1 MSNATSDSSAT
12 PATPATKAFDATRR
26 PPGTVDVM
34 YSAAE
39 IDARVGALAADIA
52 DTLGPEIMVVAVL
65 KGSFVF
71 TADLLRALHYHGV
84 HPRIDFMTLSSYGM
98 GMESSGKVAITKDI
112 SDDVR
117 GANILLIDD
126 ILESGRTLAFAR
138 ELLLDR
144 GAARVQLCVLLD
156 KPEKRQTDVGADYV
170 GFSIGDSFVVG
181 YGLDYAHYYRELP
194 YIGTIST
201 E

>member
-1 MSNATSDSSAT
+1 MSGAGDSSGGNT
-12 PATPATKAFDATRR
+12 GGGFDATKR

-39 IDARVGALAADIA
+39 IGARVGTLAADIA
-52 DTLGPEIMVVAVL
+52 DTLGPDIMVVAVL

-71 TADLLRALHYHGV
+71 TADLLRALHHFGV
-84 HPRIDFMTLSSYGM
+84 HPRIDFMTLSSYGT
-98 GMESSGKVAITKDI
+98 GTESSGKVAITRDI

-117 GANILLIDD
+117 GAKILLIDD

-138 ELLLDR
+138 ELLQDR
-144 GAARVQLCVLLD
+144 GAALVQLCVLLD
-156 KPEKRQTDVGADYV
+156 KPEKRKIDVNADYV

-201 E
+201 D

>member
-1 MSNATSDSSAT
+1 MSDKPTSPTST
-12 PATPATKAFDATRR
+12 AFDATRR
-26 PPGTVDVM
+26 PPGTVEVM

-39 IDARVGALAADIA
+39 IGARIGALAAEIA
-52 DTLGPEIMVVAVL
+52 DTLGPEIMVVSVL

-71 TADLLRALHYHGV
+71 TADLLRALHHHGV
-84 HPRIDFMTLSSYGM
+84 HPRIDFMTLSSYGT
-98 GMESSGKVAITKDI
+98 GTESSGKVAVTKDI

-117 GANILLIDD
+117 GAKILLIDD

-138 ELLLDR
+138 ELLRDR
-144 GAARVQLCVLLD
+144 GAEQVQLCVLLD
-156 KPEKRQTDVGADYV
+156 KPEKRKIEVDADYV
-170 GFSIGDSFVVG
+170 GFSIGDAFVVG

>member
-1 MSNATSDSSAT
+1 MSDKPTSPT
-12 PATPATKAFDATRR
+12 GTAFDATRR
-26 PPGTVDVM
+26 PPGTVEVM

-39 IDARVGALAADIA
+39 IGARVGALAAEIA

-71 TADLLRALHYHGV
+71 TADLLRALHHHGV
-84 HPRIDFMTLSSYGM
+84 HPRIDFMTLSSYGT
-98 GMESSGKVAITKDI
+98 GTESSGKVAVTKDI

-117 GANILLIDD
+117 GAKILLIDD

-138 ELLLDR
+138 ELLRDR
-144 GAARVQLCVLLD
+144 GAEQVQLCVLLD
-156 KPEKRQTDVGADYV
+156 KPEKRKIEVDADYV
-170 GFSIGDSFVVG
+170 GFSIGDAFVVG

>member
-1 MSNATSDSSAT
+1 MSDKPTRT
-12 PATPATKAFDATRR
+12 AFDATRR
-26 PPGTVDVM
+26 PPGTVEVM

-39 IDARVGALAADIA
+39 IGARVGALAAEIA

-71 TADLLRALHYHGV
+71 TADLLRALHHHGV
-84 HPRIDFMTLSSYGM
+84 HPRIDFMTLSSYGT
-98 GMESSGKVAITKDI
+98 GTESSGKVAVTKDI

-117 GANILLIDD
+117 GAKILLIDD

-138 ELLLDR
+138 ELLRDR
-144 GAARVQLCVLLD
+144 GAEQVQLCVLLD
-156 KPEKRQTDVGADYV
+156 KPEKRKVEVDADYV
-170 GFSIGDSFVVG
+170 GFSIGDAFVVG

-201 E
+201 G

>member
-1 MSNATSDSSAT
+1 MSDKPTSPTST
-12 PATPATKAFDATRR
+12 AFDATRR
-26 PPGTVDVM
+26 PPGTVEVM

-39 IDARVGALAADIA
+39 IGARVGALAAEIA
-52 DTLGPEIMVVAVL
+52 DTLGPKIMVVAVL

-71 TADLLRALHYHGV
+71 TADLLRALHHHGV
-84 HPRIDFMTLSSYGM
+84 HPRIDFMTLSSYGT
-98 GMESSGKVAITKDI
+98 GTESSGKVAVTKDI

-117 GANILLIDD
+117 GAKILLIDD

-138 ELLLDR
+138 ELLRDR
-144 GAARVQLCVLLD
+144 GAEQVQLCVLLD
-156 KPEKRQTDVGADYV
+156 KPEKRKIEVDADYV
-170 GFSIGDSFVVG
+170 GFSIGDAFVVG

>member
-1 MSNATSDSSAT
+1 MSDKPTSPTST
-12 PATPATKAFDATRR
+12 AFDATRR
-26 PPGTVDVM
+26 PPGTVEVM

-39 IDARVGALAADIA
+39 IGARIGALAAEIA

-71 TADLLRALHYHGV
+71 TADLLRALHHHGV
-84 HPRIDFMTLSSYGM
+84 HPRIDFMTLSSYGT
-98 GMESSGKVAITKDI
+98 GTESSGKVAVTKDI

-117 GANILLIDD
+117 GAKILLIDD

-138 ELLLDR
+138 ELLRDR
-144 GAARVQLCVLLD
+144 GAEQVQLCVLLD
-156 KPEKRQTDVGADYV
+156 KPEKRKVEVDADYV
-170 GFSIGDSFVVG
+170 GFSIGDAFVVG

>member
-1 MSNATSDSSAT
+1 MSDKPTSPTST
-12 PATPATKAFDATRR
+12 AFDATRR
-26 PPGTVDVM
+26 PPGTVEVM

-39 IDARVGALAADIA
+39 IGARVGALAAEIA

-71 TADLLRALHYHGV
+71 TADLLRALHHHGV
-84 HPRIDFMTLSSYGM
+84 HPRIDFMTLSSYGT
-98 GMESSGKVAITKDI
+98 GTESSGKVAVTKDI

-117 GANILLIDD
+117 GAKILLIDD
-126 ILESGRTLAFAR
+126 ILESGHTLAFAR
-138 ELLLDR
+138 ELLRDR
-144 GAARVQLCVLLD
+144 GAEQVQLCVLLD
-156 KPEKRQTDVGADYV
+156 KPEKRKIEVDADYV
-170 GFSIGDSFVVG
+170 GFSIGDAFVVG

>member
-1 MSNATSDSSAT
+1 MAADKDSNTNTASEA
-12 PATPATKAFDATRR
+12 AKR

-39 IDARVGALAADIA
+39 ISARVSALADEIA
-52 DTLGPEIMVVAVL
+52 DTLGPDIMVVAVL

-71 TADLLRALHYHGV
+71 TADLLRALHHHGV
-84 HPRIDFMTLSSYGM
+84 HPRIDFMTLSSYGT
-98 GMESSGKVAITKDI
+98 GTESSGKIAITRDI
-112 SDDVR
+112 TDDVR
-117 GANILLIDD
+117 GAKILLIDD

-138 ELLLDR
+138 ELLQDR
-144 GAARVQLCVLLD
+144 GAERVQLCVLLD
-156 KPEKRQTDVGADYV
+156 KPEKRKIEVDADYV

-201 E
+201 D

>member
-1 MSNATSDSSAT
+1 MSDKPTSPTST
-12 PATPATKAFDATRR
+12 AFDATRR
-26 PPGTVDVM
+26 PPGTVEVM

-39 IDARVGALAADIA
+39 IGARVGALAAEIA

-71 TADLLRALHYHGV
+71 TADLLRALHHHGV
-84 HPRIDFMTLSSYGM
+84 HPRIDFMTLSSYGT
-98 GMESSGKVAITKDI
+98 GTESSGKVAVTKDI

-117 GANILLIDD
+117 GAKILLIDD

-138 ELLLDR
+138 ELLRDR
-144 GAARVQLCVLLD
+144 GAEQVQLCVLLD
-156 KPEKRQTDVGADYV
+156 KPEKRKIEVDADYV
-170 GFSIGDSFVVG
+170 GFSIGDAFVVG

>member
-1 MSNATSDSSAT
+1 MSDKPTSPTST
-12 PATPATKAFDATRR
+12 AFDATRR
-26 PPGTVDVM
+26 PPGTVEVM

-39 IDARVGALAADIA
+39 IGARVGALAAEIA

-71 TADLLRALHYHGV
+71 TADLLRALHHHGV
-84 HPRIDFMTLSSYGM
+84 HPRIDFMTLSSYGT
-98 GMESSGKVAITKDI
+98 GTESSGKVAVTKDI

-117 GANILLIDD
+117 GAKILLIDD

-138 ELLLDR
+138 ELLRDR
-144 GAARVQLCVLLD
+144 GAEQVQLCVLLD
-156 KPEKRQTDVGADYV
+156 KPEKRKIEVDADYV
-170 GFSIGDSFVVG
+170 GFSIGDAFVVG
-181 YGLDYAHYYRELP
+181 YGLDFAHYYRELP